1 MHCSL
6 VSKVAGSVRVL
17 VAGEDLKHLGFL
29 FVLDVGKRMRKPVHR
44 RTVDYS
50 STVVRYIQ
58 VFLFSLLFPFRK
70 AVTVKC
76 VADRRST

>member
-6 VSKVAGSVRVL
+6 VSKVVGSVRVL
-17 VAGEDLKHLGFL
+17 VAGEELKHLGFL

-58 VFLFSLLFPFRK
+58 VFFFSLLFPFRK

-76 VADRRST
+76 VAGRRST